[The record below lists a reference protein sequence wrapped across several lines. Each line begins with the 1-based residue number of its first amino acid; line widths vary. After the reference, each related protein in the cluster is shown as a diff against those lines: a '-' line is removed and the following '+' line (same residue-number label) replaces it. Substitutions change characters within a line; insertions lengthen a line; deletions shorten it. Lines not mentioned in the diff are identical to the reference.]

1 MTMGCQTSPL
11 SRLLIC
17 HVTFTKTI
25 QCIRFFLSRSDLIY
39 LKKKKKKKNPPP
51 PPKKKKKKK
60 TKQFASDKNSGD
72 SLESP
77 LHGSIK
83 VNWDFA
89 VDRHKM
95 KLGISVVIRNSMG
108 EVLPM
113 LFEAKIT

>member
-1 MTMGCQTSPL
+1 
-11 SRLLIC
+11 
-17 HVTFTKTI
+17 
-25 QCIRFFLSRSDLIY
+25 LSRSDLIY
-39 LKKKKKKKNPPP
+39 LKNKKKKKNRQPHPKKKKKKN
-51 PPKKKKKKK
+51 K
-60 TKQFASDKNSGD
+60 TKQLASDKNSGD

-83 VNWDFA
+83 VNWDSA

>member
-1 MTMGCQTSPL
+1 MGCQTSPL

-39 LKKKKKKKNPPP
+39 LKNKKKKKNIQPHPKKKKKKN
-51 PPKKKKKKK
+51 K
-60 TKQFASDKNSGD
+60 TKQLASDKNSGD

-83 VNWDFA
+83 VNWDSA

>member
-1 MTMGCQTSPL
+1 LTT
-11 SRLLIC
+11 
-17 HVTFTKTI
+17 
-25 QCIRFFLSRSDLIY
+25 
-39 LKKKKKKKNPPP
+39 
-51 PPKKKKKKK
+51 PPKKKKKKNK
-60 TKQFASDKNSGD
+60 TKPFASDKNR
-72 SLESP
+72 
-77 LHGSIK
+77 HGSIK